1 MKKFLLLLILSCL
14 LASPAFAQY
23 TAQKEAQYIAT
34 LKAVTDY
41 KINDAENLK
50 NVQKLREDARF
61 NRRLSKMLEKLQ
73 NTRTKDS
80 RNQRIYDILLK
91 AGEEIYK
98 ELD

>member
-14 LASPAFAQY
+14 LTSPAFAQY

-80 RNQRIYDILLK
+80 RNQ
-91 AGEEIYK
+91 
-98 ELD
+98 

>member
-14 LASPAFAQY
+14 LVSPAFAQY

>member
-14 LASPAFAQY
+14 LTSPAFAQY